1 MAIIEYEK
9 KIMLDEKRFIEVLN
23 ILKSESTPH
32 KRIQINYYYDTPE
45 FELYKKNETLRIRQK
60 ENGLQLQYKYGK
72 EYHPKFR
79 KCNEISIPIKNLP
92 FSLNIEKLNTIY
104 MLKGSLVT
112 ERTNFYLENAIIS
125 LDCNYYLGIVD
136 YELEIEIKGDEK
148 VVDKWCK
155 ILNIEKS
162 DLKEENQGK
171 YTRFVHEFE
180 KGYKKIESIL
190 LEKR

>member
-1 MAIIEYEK
+1 M
-9 KIMLDEKRFIEVLN
+9 
-23 ILKSESTPH
+23 
-32 KRIQINYYYDTPE
+32 
-45 FELYKKNETLRIRQK
+45 
-60 ENGLQLQYKYGK
+60 
-72 EYHPKFR
+72 
-79 KCNEISIPIKNLP
+79 
-92 FSLNIEKLNTIY
+92 
-104 MLKGSLVT
+104 
-112 ERTNFYLENAIIS
+112 
-125 LDCNYYLGIVD
+125 D